1 MTSTPAILL
10 LVLTLAAG
18 VAAGLLFLQRAR
30 RPWLVTAHL
39 VLALGA
45 TAAVALL
52 VSGLV
57 SGGPAGARP
66 PGLLPLA
73 MLAVAL
79 AAGWSAGRIA
89 RRRRPAATLLLAGHA
104 VLGVAGFL
112 VFLAWARNL

>member
-1 MTSTPAILL
+1 MTSTIAIIL

-18 VAAGLLFLQRAR
+18 VAVGLLFLQRAR
-30 RPWLVTAHL
+30 RPWLVTMHL

-52 VSGLV
+52 ITTRPVV
-57 SGGPAGARP
+57 GGP
-66 PGLLPLA
+66 PGLVPLG
-73 MLAVAL
+73 MLAVSL
-79 AAGWSAGRIA
+79 GAGWSAGRIA
-89 RRRRPAATLLLAGHA
+89 RRRRPGANLLLAGHA

>member
-1 MTSTPAILL
+1 MTPSLAILL

-18 VAAGLLFLQRAR
+18 VAAGLMFLQRAR
-30 RPWLVTAHL
+30 RPWLVTTHL

-52 VSGLV
+52 VP
-57 SGGPAGARP
+57 GGPAGASP
-66 PGLLPLA
+66 PGLVPLA
-73 MLAVAL
+73 MLAVSL

-89 RRRRPAATLLLAGHA
+89 RRRRPGATLLLAGHA

>member
-1 MTSTPAILL
+1 MTIAPAILL
-10 LVLTLAAG
+10 LVMTLAAG

-52 VSGLV
+52 LATNPRGE
-57 SGGPAGARP
+57 GGP
-66 PGLLPLA
+66 PGLVPLV
-73 MLAVAL
+73 MLTVSL

-89 RRRRPAATLLLAGHA
+89 RRRRPGATLLLAGHA